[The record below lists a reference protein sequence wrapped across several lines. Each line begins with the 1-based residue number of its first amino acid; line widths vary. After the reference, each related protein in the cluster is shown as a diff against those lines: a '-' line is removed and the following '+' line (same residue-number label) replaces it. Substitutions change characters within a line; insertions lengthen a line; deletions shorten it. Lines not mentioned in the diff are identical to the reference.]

1 MPLAPVG
8 VPDSFEEHT
17 KLMFDLQAL
26 AFAADITRVSS
37 FKLTRDSG
45 GRSYPESGVSA
56 GFHGASHHGDN
67 PQRITQFAAINR
79 YHVSQ
84 VTYFLDK
91 LKKIQDG
98 DANLLDRT
106 LVIYGSPMGD
116 SNVHNH
122 KRCPMFLV
130 GRANGI
136 LKGRLHVVPPDG
148 TPSANMYL
156 TLAHRLGLNMESFG
170 DSTGELA
177 L

>member
-1 MPLAPVG
+1 M
-8 VPDSFEEHT
+8 
-17 KLMFDLQAL
+17 
-26 AFAADITRVSS
+26 
-37 FKLTRDSG
+37 
-45 GRSYPESGVSA
+45 
-56 GFHGASHHGDN
+56 
-67 PQRITQFAAINR
+67 
-79 YHVSQ
+79 

-156 TLAHRLGLNMESFG
+156 TLAHKLGLNMESFG